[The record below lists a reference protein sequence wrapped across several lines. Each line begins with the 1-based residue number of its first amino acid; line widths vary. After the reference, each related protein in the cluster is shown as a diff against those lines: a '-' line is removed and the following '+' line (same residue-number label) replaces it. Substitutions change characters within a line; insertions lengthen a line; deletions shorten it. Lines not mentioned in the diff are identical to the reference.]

1 MSIRMEMLTNNA
13 SSPDPLHQEVV
24 YKRPLS
30 YSKVRCGVIWDLRSY
45 PLNFNGFSK
54 NRLFLND
61 FQMESLIKE
70 MQDPEHGVPVRS
82 QKLFLSS
89 VPAAF
94 AGYDIIEWLMERMS
108 IEDSGMRGSK

>member
-1 MSIRMEMLTNNA
+1 MDFLKI
-13 SSPDPLHQEVV
+13 H
-24 YKRPLS
+24 
-30 YSKVRCGVIWDLRSY
+30 C
-45 PLNFNGFSK
+45 
-54 NRLFLND
+54 FLND